1 MQEIFQKIKRVEPI
15 IKMRQQKVDDET
27 ARLAALRKEKQSV
40 VAMMKDSQRRYM
52 QGYQELNK
60 ARCSI
65 ERINLATLESAL
77 DSIKFQWQRLRL
89 EVEKI

>member
-52 QGYQELNK
+52 QGYQELNQ